1 MESEVSGQKNNRL
14 ERPQNVSGYRLVV
27 FFVQKMVLISSLEYQ
42 AVLSLPPPWTTLDF
56 GLAHFQ
62 QIQQHI
68 STEQI

>member
-42 AVLSLPPPWTTLDF
+42 AVLSLPPPWT
-56 GLAHFQ
+56 
-62 QIQQHI
+62 
-68 STEQI
+68 SP